1 MIEAQISIDQVM
13 LRRLKVR
20 CLSLNI
26 SNPAILIKQFIE
38 VGIKDFLKVMKEQDS
53 SLEAE
58 GRANIPGPV
67 IHDREANDGNDHGIP
82 VMRYVI

>member
-26 SNPAILIKQFIE
+26 SNPSILIKQFIE
-38 VGIKDFLKVMKEQDS
+38 VGIKDFLLCCKNEENA
-53 SLEAE
+53 SLE
-58 GRANIPGPV
+58 GVDNSPIF
-67 IHDREANDGNDHGIP
+67 HDRIDNQTPDHGIQI
-82 VMRYVI
+82 MRYVI